1 MGQIYPKI
9 CIEALLLLCMLLRIY
24 NLTLA
29 ILPNSSGLVL
39 INTLRKTVVALYVY
53 FRVVCGLMMCYSG
66 FGTALSQSEAMV
78 WKAQNT
84 S

>member
-1 MGQIYPKI
+1 MGQVYPKI
-9 CIEALLLLCMLLRIY
+9 YIEALSLLCMLLRMY

-39 INTLRKTVVALYVY
+39 INTLRKTVVALYY
-53 FRVVCGLMMCYSG
+53 RVVCGLVMCYSV

-78 WKAQNT
+78 WRAQNT